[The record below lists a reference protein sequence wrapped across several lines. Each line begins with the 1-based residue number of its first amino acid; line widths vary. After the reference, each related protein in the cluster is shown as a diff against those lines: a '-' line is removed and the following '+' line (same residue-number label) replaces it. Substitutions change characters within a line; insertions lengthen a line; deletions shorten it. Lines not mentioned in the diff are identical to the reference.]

1 MTDFYKLQNDAI
13 RAVLSCSDEQQLSR
27 LMQPAHV
34 IVIGGEDRPR
44 NRFKMYQGF
53 GRKATAAEWAHMLG
67 LPRNTVWRYLQ
78 KGLTPEEIAAYRH
91 IELMK

>member
-13 RAVLSCSDEQQLSR
+13 RAVLSCTDEQQLSR
-27 LMQPAHV
+27 LMQLAR
-34 IVIGGEDRPR
+34 VIGGEYRPR

-53 GRKATAAEWAHMLG
+53 GRKATAAEWARMLG

-78 KGLTPEEIAAYRH
+78 KGFTPEEIAAYRH